1 MLRGKAVPENNEQ
14 QTAANQMLKNIDEL
28 EQNMQQQIKQ
38 ENKQAEQGSAQKPTL
53 FMLNNNAPQP
63 NQNTEQSISIN
74 EVESYYKQN
83 FHTRSYG
90 ITAIVLSVVALLCS
104 IILIIAISTGI
115 TSENASGFL
124 LWVFNFILVPVLG
137 IAGSVIFG
145 ILGAIFGI
153 VAISKAH
160 KRIVSWVGFVFGLII
175 LAYVVVMAGVYLFT

>member
-104 IILIIAISTGI
+104 IILIIAIATGA
-115 TSENASGFL
+115 SFENASGFL

>member
-1 MLRGKAVPENNEQ
+1 MSENKEQKA
-14 QTAANQMLKNIDEL
+14 AADEMLKNIDEL
-28 EQNMQQQIKQ
+28 QHNIQQQVKQ
-38 ENKQAEQGSAQKPTL
+38 EDKQVSQEGVEQPASTL
-53 FMLNNNAPQP
+53 FMLNNNAPQK
-63 NQNTEQSISIN
+63 NNNIEQSININ

-83 FHTRSYG
+83 FHTRSFG

-145 ILGAIFGI
+145 ILGAIFGT

-160 KRIVSWVGFVFGLII
+160 KRVISWVGFGVGLIV
-175 LAYVVVMAGVYLFT
+175 LAYVVIMSGIYLFS

>member
-14 QTAANQMLKNIDEL
+14 QAAANEMLKNIDEL
-28 EQNMQQQIKQ
+28 EQNMQRQIKQ

-53 FMLNNNAPQP
+53 FMLNNNTPQP
-63 NQNTEQSISIN
+63 NQNAEQSISIN

-83 FHTRSYG
+83 FHTRSFG

-145 ILGAIFGI
+145 ILGAIFGT

-160 KRIVSWVGFVFGLII
+160 KRVISWVGFGVGLIV
-175 LAYVVVMAGVYLFT
+175 LAYVVIMSGIYLFS